1 MLMHYVVVVV
11 WKLHEHAWGVEE
23 RMSYRHFYI
32 RTILFFVAA
41 MLLDEILV
49 LVAHW
54 VPHVYHTPVRNV
66 AS

>member
-1 MLMHYVVVVV
+1 MPMHCVVVVV
-11 WKLHEHAWGVEE
+11 WKLHEQVWVEE
-23 RMSYRHFYI
+23 EKTSCRHFYT

-41 MLLDEILV
+41 MLLDETPV

-54 VPHVYHTPVRNV
+54 VPRVYHRPAESV